1 MNRKQ
6 LRITAFCSLFL
17 FSLLF
22 GVQFVM
28 LAEANFLPIQTPQP
42 AFIILSDGSVDPLA
56 APIQRNGDVYSL
68 TDNIIGYTIAVERDN
83 IVLDGSG
90 YTLQGNGN
98 STGVFIKNL
107 NNVTVR
113 NMEISN
119 FYYGIRL
126 LSDVYMEISGNHTVS
141 GNIIT
146 NSNHGIY
153 ILHSSNNVLRNN
165 QMNNNTHSLYVT
177 YSPLSL
183 DITSFVND
191 IDTSNTVNGKPIY
204 YWVNQQN
211 KDVPPDAGYVGLIN
225 CTNIMV
231 QNLDLTHNSQGILLV
246 YTTHSTII
254 RNKVTNNGGDG
265 IYVYKSSNNIISENT
280 ITNNG
285 NYGISLFYSS
295 NNIISENTITANNQ
309 TGIYLTT
316 ASNNSINGN
325 KITLNNEGIHI
336 YSSST
341 NNNIVGNT
349 ITENNEYGVSISWDS
364 NNNFVS
370 ENYIA
375 NNGKGIYVKEA
386 SNNRIIGNTVKENS
400 GWGIRLE
407 GGQRDNIIYHNYFI
421 DNNVGEGLQVSI
433 PGLWEPGVWEPGNPN
448 VWDDGEKGNY
458 WSDYTTR
465 YTNAT
470 EIGDSGIGDTPFY
483 INSNNI
489 DYHPIMRDNVISEFP
504 AWTPLLIMLFSFT
517 VIAVI
522 CRHSLHKAN
531 HRRRMK

>member
-6 LRITAFCSLFL
+6 AVITAFCSLFL
-17 FSLLF
+17 FSLLS
-22 GVQFVM
+22 GVQFVR

-42 AFIILSDGSVDPLA
+42 AFIIRSDGSVYPPT

-68 TDNIIGYTIAVERDN
+68 TDNIIGYTIAVEREN
-83 IVLDGSG
+83 IVLDGGG

-107 NNVTVR
+107 NNMTVR

-141 GNIIT
+141 GNTIT
-146 NSNHGIY
+146 NSKHGIY

-165 QMNNNTHSLYVT
+165 QMNNNTNSLTIT
-177 YSPLSL
+177 YSSLSS
-183 DITSFVND
+183 DIVAFVND
-191 IDTSNTVNGKPIY
+191 IDASNTVNGKPII
-204 YWVNQQN
+204 YWLNQHD
-211 KDVPPDAGYVGLIN
+211 KTVPHDAGYVGLIN
-225 CTNIMV
+225 CTEIKV
-231 QNLDLTHNSQGILLV
+231 QNLDLTHNSQCILLV
-246 YTTHSTII
+246 YTTHSTLTQ
-254 RNKVTNNGGDG
+254 NTVTNNGGDG

-285 NYGISLFYSS
+285 NYGIGLSYSS
-295 NNIISENTITANNQ
+295 DNIISENTITANNQ
-309 TGIYLTT
+309 AGIYLTT
-316 ASNNSINGN
+316 SSNNSINGN

-341 NNNIVGNT
+341 DNSAVGNT
-349 ITENNEYGVSISWDS
+349 ITENNEYGVSLSWTG
-364 NNNFVS
+364 NNFVS
-370 ENYIA
+370 ENYIEK
-375 NNGKGIYVKEA
+375 NGKGIYVKEA
-386 SNNRIIGNTVKENS
+386 SNNRIIGNTVKENN
-400 GWGIRLE
+400 GWAIQLE
-407 GGQRDNIIYHNYFI
+407 GGQRDNIIYHNHFI

-433 PGLWEPGVWEPGNPN
+433 PGLWQPGVWEPGNPN

-483 INSNNI
+483 INPNNI
-489 DYHPIMRDNVISEFP
+489 DHHPVMKDNVIPEFP
-504 AWTPLLIMLFSFT
+504 TWIITPLFMVTTLS
-517 VIAVI
+517 AVI
-522 CRHSLHKAN
+522 VYRKLTKQTKHNSQ
-531 HRRRMK
+531 